1 MADNVTAVSGISI
14 RLTEERWGHIVL
26 QHPEVA
32 PLRQVIMQA
41 IAQPERV
48 LETSTGERMAVM
60 NYEPGKYVVVIYVE
74 NPLDGFVVT
83 AFLTRRTAWLNKR
96 RQLWP

>member
-1 MADNVTAVSGISI
+1 MADIASAISGIPI

-32 PLRQVIMQA
+32 PLRQFVVQA
-41 IAQPERV
+41 IGQPKRV

-60 NYEPGKYVVVIYVE
+60 AYEPGKFIVVIYVE
-74 NPLDGFVVT
+74 HPSDGFVVT
-83 AFLTRRTAWLNKR
+83 AFLTRRTAWLDRR

>member
-60 NYEPGKYVVVIYVE
+60 NYEPE
-74 NPLDGFVVT
+74 NM
-83 AFLTRRTAWLNKR
+83 WLSSTWR
-96 RQLWP
+96 IHLMDLS